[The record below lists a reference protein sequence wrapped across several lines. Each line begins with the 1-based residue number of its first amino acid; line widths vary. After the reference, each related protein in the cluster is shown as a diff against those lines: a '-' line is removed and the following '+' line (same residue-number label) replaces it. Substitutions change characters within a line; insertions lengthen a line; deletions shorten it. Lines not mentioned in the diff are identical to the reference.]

1 VFNLMPIS
9 QGQDSDKDLV
19 NLRFLGDLV
28 TEIGDFWALYPR
40 NSISGCVI

>member
-1 VFNLMPIS
+1 MPIS

-28 TEIGDFWALYPR
+28 TEIADFWALYPR